1 MRAAAVTE
9 EKGEQST
16 QKSFCESNFFTLQI
30 LKRLIRIIKNTNKL
44 FQDCLFFRYKL

>member
-16 QKSFCESNFFTLQI
+16 QKVFVKVIFSH
-30 LKRLIRIIKNTNKL
+30 
-44 FQDCLFFRYKL
+44 YKY